1 MRYLE
6 FAVASNFSFLRGASH
21 PEELM
26 LQAASLG
33 LAGIGLC
40 DRNSVAGVVRA
51 HLAKRE
57 QNLPLRYHPGAR
69 LVFADGTP
77 DILAY
82 PRDRAGWGRLTRLL
96 TVGNLRAEKG
106 DCILHLDDLLAHAF
120 GLELVVLA
128 SLSSPPPLWG
138 RSPAEALAKA
148 GGRGVIIGDA
158 QITTTPLPNPP
169 PQGGREKRVRG
180 GDELKN
186 LLLKLRAVAPD
197 RIRLA
202 ASMLYHGR
210 DRAGLARS
218 KELARAAR
226 VPLIAIN
233 DVFFHHPG
241 RRPLADVLACIR
253 EKTTIDRAGRKLA
266 ANAERYLKPPHE
278 MMRLF
283 RDAPEAI
290 EETMALSDALTF
302 SLDELRYEYPD
313 EVVAGFDNAQDA
325 LAHLTYDGAAK
336 RYPHGIPAKVHAN
349 LEHELTL
356 IAQLQYAPYFLT
368 VYDIVR
374 FARSQGI
381 LCQGRGSAANSAV
394 CFCLGVTE
402 VDPDR
407 ADLLFER
414 FISPERREPPDIDV
428 DFEHE
433 RREEVIQYIY
443 GKYGRERAGIAA
455 TVISYR
461 GRSAIREVGKAF
473 GLSEDS
479 IGALSSSIWGGGG
492 GAVSKDAVTRT
503 GLDPHS
509 RRMRQIAA
517 LAAEINGFPRHL
529 SQHVGGF
536 VITRSRLDEVMPIG
550 NAAMDDRTYVEWDK
564 DDLDALGILK
574 IDVLG
579 LGMLSCL
586 RKALDLVTKHY
597 PSALPQAPS
606 VHLAPSPLVPSPSF
620 RGASHKRV
628 YARLQRA
635 IASEPGIHTAQP
647 GGYGFR
653 VRPFGPSRND
663 GDELRAAPS
672 PTRGE
677 GTATTADLACI
688 PAEDP
693 AVYRMLCRADSL
705 GVFQVESRAQMTMLP
720 RLKPVNF
727 YDLVIEVAIVRPGPI
742 QGDMVHPYLRRRRG
756 QEAVTYPSK
765 ALEAVLSKTLG
776 VPLFQEQAMKIAI
789 VAAGFTPAEADK
801 LRRAM
806 ATFKRVG
813 TIGTFQRKMIDGM
826 LANGYARE
834 FAERC
839 FQQIEG
845 FGEYGFPESHAASFA
860 LLVYAS
866 AWLKCRYP
874 DAFAAALL
882 NAQPMGFYAPAQ
894 IVRDAREHGVE
905 VRPPDINHSQ
915 WDSTL
920 EPGPRAAERL
930 HDLHRAMQNDVYT
943 TCAVRLGLREIKGL
957 KEEDARLIVEQR
969 TRSSWP
975 GIAVRRT
982 ASLCS
987 PMSRP
992 STSFLNE
999 RTEDVD
1005 ARHKAGHDESENS
1018 APYDSLRDV
1027 WLRTGLSPRVLERLA
1042 DADAFGSLG
1051 LTRREALWAAKALG
1065 RVGDRDDDLPLFS
1078 LPSPLW
1084 GGSTAEGGRGG
1095 GPSATTTT
1103 PHPNPPPQGGREH
1116 VSREPDVRLPPMP
1129 VGEEVINDYRFLHL
1143 SLRAHP
1149 AQFLRPDLNAR
1160 GIRQNETLRSVVS
1173 GTRIR
1178 ISGLVTCRQ
1187 RPGSANGVVFMTIED
1202 ESAVANVI
1210 VWPKVFE
1217 RFRPV
1222 VLGARYVAITGR
1234 VQEESGVI
1242 HVVADRME
1250 DLTHFLARLAEHGA
1264 AIDGKD
1270 IQVLARCDEVRRP
1283 IEDQREARALGGRHN
1298 RLVAL
1303 MREMPELA
1311 SDLDVSARGSAHAPT
1326 RHAIVA
1332 PPRRARH

>member
-6 FAVASNFSFLRGASH
+6 FACASNFSFLRGASH

-26 LQAASLG
+26 MQAQAIGLAGLG
-33 LAGIGLC
+33 LA

-57 QNLPLRYHPGAR
+57 QNLPLAYHPGAR

-96 TVGNLRAEKG
+96 TAGNLRAEKG
-106 DCILHLDDLLAHAF
+106 DCHLTLDDLLAHSF
-120 GLELVVLA
+120 GLELIA
-128 SLSSPPPLWG
+128 MD
-138 RSPAEALAKA
+138 
-148 GGRGVIIGDA
+148 GDVRLL
-158 QITTTPLPNPP
+158 TRL
-169 PQGGREKRVRG
+169 RETAPHRV
-180 GDELKN
+180 
-186 LLLKLRAVAPD
+186 
-197 RIRLA
+197 RLA
-202 ASMLYHGR
+202 AAMLYRGR
-210 DRAGLARS
+210 DKTRLANLAA
-218 KELARAAR
+218 LARAAD
-226 VPLIAIN
+226 VPLIAVN
-233 DVFFHHPG
+233 DVHMHHPD
-241 RRPLADVLACIR
+241 RRALADVLTCIR
-253 EKTTIDRAGRKLA
+253 EKVIIDRAGRRLA
-266 ANAERYLKPPHE
+266 ANAERHLKPPAE
-278 MMRLF
+278 MARLF
-283 RDAPEAI
+283 RDAPEAV
-290 EETMALSDALTF
+290 EETLRLREQLTF

-313 EVVAGFDNAQDA
+313 EQVEGFASAQEA
-325 LAHLTYDGAAK
+325 LAHLAYEGAK
-336 RYPHGIPAKVHAN
+336 RRYPHGVPAKVRAAI
-349 LEHELTL
+349 EYELKL

-368 VYDIVR
+368 VHDIVR
-374 FARSQGI
+374 YAREQGI

-443 GKYGRERAGIAA
+443 RKYGRERAGIAA

-473 GLSEDS
+473 GLSEDT

-492 GAVSKDAVTRT
+492 GGVSAESVKRT
-503 GLDPHS
+503 GLDLKS
-509 RRMRQIAA
+509 RRVQQIAG
-517 LAAEINGFPRHL
+517 LAREIVGFPRHL

-550 NAAMDDRTYVEWDK
+550 NAAMEERTFVEWDK

-597 PSALPQAPS
+597 PEALPQARSAP
-606 VHLAPSPLVPSPSF
+606 LAPSPLAGEGS
-620 RGASHKRV
+620 
-628 YARLQRA
+628 
-635 IASEPGIHTAQP
+635 SEAQ
-647 GGYGFR
+647 
-653 VRPFGPSRND
+653 
-663 GDELRAAPS
+663 
-672 PTRGE
+672 RGE
-677 GTATTADLACI
+677 GAITTADLSAI
-688 PAEDP
+688 PAEED
-693 AVYRMLCRADSL
+693 AVYRMLGRANSL

-720 RLKPVNF
+720 RLKPQNF

-756 QEAVTYPSK
+756 QEPVSYPSK
-765 ALEAVLSKTLG
+765 ELEAVLHKTLG

-826 LANGYARE
+826 LANGYERA

-905 VRPPDINHSQ
+905 VRPPDVNFSD

-920 EPGPRAAERL
+920 EAGPRAAAQVGYSRLGQLTMPISGKPEIERL
-930 HDLHRAMQNDVYT
+930 HELHRDMREDVRAT
-943 TCAVRLGLREIKGL
+943 HAIRLGLREIKGL
-957 KEEDARLIVEQR
+957 SAEDARLIVAR
-969 TRSSWP
+969 RFLSSP
-975 GIAVRRT
+975 PSERRREH
-982 ASLCS
+982 SVHG
-987 PMSRP
+987 
-992 STSFLNE
+992 E
-999 RTEDVD
+999 RE
-1005 ARHKAGHDESENS
+1005 
-1018 APYDSLRDV
+1018 APYNSVRDV
-1027 WLRTGLSPRVLERLA
+1027 WLRTGLPPRVLERLA
-1042 DADAFGSLG
+1042 DADAFNSLG
-1051 LTRREALWAAKALG
+1051 LSRRDALWAAKALG
-1065 RVGDRDDDLPLFS
+1065 RVGDRDDDLPLFAAS
-1078 LPSPLW
+1078 SSFSVSSPGRREAPSPGDPDSL
-1084 GGSTAEGGRGG
+1084 TRC
-1095 GPSATTTT
+1095 
-1103 PHPNPPPQGGREH
+1103 PPDRDRRDKPGDDRQ
-1116 VSREPDVRLPPMP
+1116 REPEVALPPMP
-1129 VGEEVINDYRFLHL
+1129 LGEEVINDYQFLRL

-1149 AQFLRPDLNAR
+1149 AAFLRADLEARRVLQNESLR
-1160 GIRQNETLRSVVS
+1160 GIANN
-1173 GTRIR
+1173 TRVR

-1187 RPGSANGVVFMTIED
+1187 RPGSAKGVVFMTIED
-1202 ESAVANVI
+1202 ETAVANVI

-1217 RFRPV
+1217 RVRPV
-1222 VLGARYVAITGR
+1222 VLGARYVLVSGR

-1242 HVVADRME
+1242 HVVAEQLE
-1250 DLTHFLARLAEHGA
+1250 DLTPWLARLAERGGE
-1264 AIDGKD
+1264 IDA
-1270 IQVLARCDEVRRP
+1270 LARCDEVRRP
-1283 IEDQREARALGGRHN
+1283 IEDQREARALGSRHN
-1298 RLVAL
+1298 RLLAL
-1303 MREMPELA
+1303 MREMPELI
-1311 SDLDVSARGSAHAPT
+1311 SDLDVPARGSAHAPN
-1326 RHAIVA
+1326 
-1332 PPRRARH
+1332 RRAG